1 MEKFSIKK
9 IFLGGEEITNW
20 RNRSNQ
26 TCPSNICKTGTSS
39 SFIFFKRKEN
49 IAFNST
55 KILKEKK

>member
-39 SFIFFKRKEN
+39 SFIFLRERKTLHL
-49 IAFNST
+49 IQQKF
-55 KILKEKK
+55 